1 MLTQHGCK
9 IAPSTYYDAR
19 DRTPSTRE
27 LSDERWKPII
37 LTTWQTHR
45 KVLGARKLWLRLRRD
60 GHDIARCTVE
70 RLMRELGIAG
80 VVRGKRRRPTD
91 TGLRET
97 RPADLVDRHFHR
109 FRTDQLWVADFTY
122 VWTWSGW
129 VYVAF
134 VFDAHSRRIIGWR
147 AATKMTTPLVL
158 DCLEMAFF
166 TRGREGVTGFVG
178 LTHHTD
184 AGSVYTSIAFTDRLV
199 DEGIDPSVG
208 SVGDAYDNSLAAPQ
222 IGLTSPNPSTTNDPG
237 ETSRRWRPPP
247 PHGCSGSTPS
257 APTAPSTTSP
267 RSKSSNSTTLATN
280 RSPKPADTS
289 KTLSGH
295 ARASQTPPYVDD
307 CAPVGPVQI
316 RSNPSV
322 SAELPGP
329 RIVDFRGFCA
339 QLLRLFG
346 CRAHNL
352 PTHELCNSA

>member
-1 MLTQHGCK
+1 VLTQHGCK

-109 FRTDQLWVADFTY
+109 FRTNQLWVADFTY

-166 TRGREGVTGFVG
+166 TRRREGVTGFAG

-208 SVGDAYDNSLAAPQ
+208 SVGDAYDNSLAESQ
-222 IGLTSPNPSTTNDPG
+222 IGLYKSELIHHDGP
-237 ETSRRWRPPP
+237 WRDIAQVEATQ
-247 PHGCSGSTPS
+247 PHGCYWFNTERTHSSIDDLTP
-257 APTAPSTTSP
+257 
-267 RSKSSNSTTLATN
+267 LEVEQL
-280 RSPKPADTS
+280 DY
-289 KTLSGH
+289 
-295 ARASQTPPYVDD
+295 ARN
-307 CAPVGPVQI
+307 GPVTK
-316 RSNPSV
+316 
-322 SAELPGP
+322 AG
-329 RIVDFRGFCA
+329 
-339 QLLRLFG
+339 
-346 CRAHNL
+346 
-352 PTHELCNSA
+352 